1 MHAGA
6 QPAHTPLRKK
16 KDWRDWTDNRLMLI
30 RDINT
35 VLSTHLS
42 IAMNV
47 LTCLCC
53 TVPDHV
59 KPTSVTFHFLQSWML
74 SLMNHEEN
82 EQKFKGSLIFPSI
95 SPLLEKEGIYLV

>member
-53 TVPDHV
+53 PVPNHV
-59 KPTSVTFHFLQSWML
+59 KTAI
-74 SLMNHEEN
+74 
-82 EQKFKGSLIFPSI
+82 GYI
-95 SPLLEKEGIYLV
+95 